1 MMKKRLYEVPTCAV
15 IHLVTEHYLLGE
27 SGPKARPGGDQGG
40 SVTIE
45 DPTEDD
51 EDTNLSGA
59 KRWGGGWEEED

>member
-1 MMKKRLYEVPTCAV
+1 MKKRLYETPVCTV
-15 IHLVTEHYLLGE
+15 IPLATEHHLLDG

-45 DPTEDD
+45 NPTEDN
-51 EDTNLSGA
+51 EDTELSGA

>member
-1 MMKKRLYEVPTCAV
+1 MKKRLYATPVCTV
-15 IHLVTEHYLLGE
+15 IHLATEHYLLGE

-45 DPTEDD
+45 NPSEDN
-51 EDTNLSGA
+51 EDTEISGA

>member
-1 MMKKRLYEVPTCAV
+1 MKKKMYETPVCTV
-15 IHLVTEHYLLGE
+15 IHLATEHYLLEG
-27 SGPKARPGGDQGG
+27 SGPKVQPGGGNNG
-40 SVTIE
+40 HVKIE

>member
-1 MMKKRLYEVPTCAV
+1 MKKKLYEVPTCTV
-15 IHLVTEHYLLGE
+15 VHLATEHYLLGE
-27 SGPKARPGGDQGG
+27 SAPKVRPGGDQGG

-45 DPTEDD
+45 NPTEDD

>member
-1 MMKKRLYEVPTCAV
+1 MKKRLYEVPTCTV
-15 IHLVTEHYLLGE
+15 IHFATEHYLLEG
-27 SGPKARPGGDQGG
+27 SGPNARPGGDQGG

-45 DPTEDD
+45 NPTEDD